1 MTVARIL
8 SEKGGSVV
16 TVEPNRTL
24 DDAIHLLAEKRIG
37 AIVVSN
43 DEGAVLGILSER
55 DIIRALSR
63 QGAGAFDAPIS
74 QHMTASVTTCTR

>member
-24 DDAIHLLAEKRIG
+24 DDAIHLLAGEADRRHRG
-37 AIVVSN
+37 
-43 DEGAVLGILSER
+43 E
-55 DIIRALSR
+55 
-63 QGAGAFDAPIS
+63 Q
-74 QHMTASVTTCTR
+74 